1 MSSPRHTVGVKY
13 QGNGLLRLYMDFLD
27 NSDLPELAFEN
38 ELDPTSIFLS
48 QIKARVK
55 YFEKIQGV
63 PEILANGK
71 S

>member
-1 MSSPRHTVGVKY
+1 
-13 QGNGLLRLYMDFLD
+13 MDFLD

-38 ELDPTSIFLS
+38 ELGPRSIFLS

>member
-1 MSSPRHTVGVKY
+1 
-13 QGNGLLRLYMDFLD
+13 MDFLD